1 MKNISDIILNSPLGV
16 RGGFQIT
23 SRHKRLLADTL
34 TPVGIF
40 MRLREHYPHSVILE
54 SADYHAMHNSF
65 SYIACDEVA
74 SFQLDDDIV
83 TQKFPDKT
91 TETFSLKNR
100 KDGVK
105 VLQEFAARLVL

>member
-1 MKNISDIILNSPLGV
+1 MKSSY
-16 RGGFQIT
+16 QIT
-23 SRHKRLLADTL
+23 TRHKRLLADTL

-40 MRLREHYPHSVILE
+40 QRLRGHFPHSVILE

-74 SFQLDDDIV
+74 SFQLDEDV
-83 TQKFPDKT
+83 VSQKFPDGMS
-91 TETFSLKNR
+91 ETFSLKNR

-105 VLQEFAARLVL
+105 VLQEFAERFENCLLYTSPSPRDS